1 MVFSVLSAGMSVCFL
16 AVEGYREGVS
26 RNGTILRRQEME
38 IPTSEWTQHFWI
50 TDNGIKAIQAGRSI
64 TLLDT
69 NAVPFAVVVPIDKYK
84 KED

>member
-1 MVFSVLSAGMSVCFL
+1 
-16 AVEGYREGVS
+16 
-26 RNGTILRRQEME
+26 ME